1 MPDAGYSKGDVAL
14 LPARVP
20 VFCCLH
26 AFRSSAGL
34 TWPCAS
40 QLCAFMQVIEESYGK
55 DDEAAVQRV
64 KEVYR
69 QLELE
74 PLFK

>member
-1 MPDAGYSKGDVAL
+1 
-14 LPARVP
+14 
-20 VFCCLH
+20 
-26 AFRSSAGL
+26 
-34 TWPCAS
+34 
-40 QLCAFMQVIEESYGK
+40 MQVIEESYGK

-74 PLFK
+74 PLFKGGGQSGFGLWASVPVCPVR